1 MFESHRKTIENLK
14 THFEKN
20 EDYLAFILNGSVA
33 RGDAREDSDVD
44 FFLIV
49 ENSRYEEAS
58 NKNAL
63 VVEAN
68 EFCVPPCPEA
78 NGFLTSKDRLKA
90 ICEQGN
96 EIERWAFCKAKI
108 VFSKD
113 KEIEELEKAIP

>member
-1 MFESHRKTIENLK
+1 MFESHRETIENLK
-14 THFEKN
+14 KHFEKN
-20 EDYLAFILNGSVA
+20 NDYLAFILNGSVA
-33 RGDAREDSDVD
+33 REEAGEGSDVD
-44 FFLIV
+44 FFLVV
-49 ENSRYEEAS
+49 ENSRYEEAL
-58 NKNAL
+58 NKNIL

-78 NGFLTSKDRLKA
+78 SGFLTSKDRLRA

-96 EIERWAFCKAKI
+96 EIERWAFCKAKV